1 MWSKHHSVKLD
12 GSSDMDRLPPARH
25 TINTLCTQPQGFD
38 TLPVTTLIFKPF
50 GLPPAFTICL
60 KLQTPSA
67 PASG

>member
-25 TINTLCTQPQGFD
+25 TIKTLCTQPQGFD

-50 GLPPAFTICL
+50 GLPPGVHDLSKCKRFRPQL
-60 KLQTPSA
+60 
-67 PASG
+67 